1 MTVSTTDSVVEYVSG
16 GPAFPIPYRF
26 LQDTDIEAV
35 LVKQDGTSE
44 TLTGAQY
51 TLSGAGSQNGG
62 TLTSAYAAGFL
73 GVVGASLT
81 ISRVMDPVQPTDLR
95 NQGKFLAE
103 THETVFDRLTMLI
116 QQGFAGI
123 SRALK
128 RPIGKNYYDAE
139 GRQIKNLADP
149 TDNQDAVNKLWMQQ
163 YVGDVVG
170 GIQGPINNSA
180 NVFYQ
185 FPDGVPHVVQ
195 DLSSPSDASLGGMG
209 VGYKRRTLDKAIVT
223 ISDVISGMPCNVWEY
238 AHLCGGYTPGGSP
251 TTWDWRPAIQAA
263 LNAWA
268 CVYFPP
274 MASPYRVVGEI
285 LMNAHNSIA
294 TDPSVRIQ
302 QILPNTTTF
311 KAILKD
317 NVWLMM
323 NGAMIL
329 GEGAWSNTWTGMGG
343 HDDRAIQL
351 WGCTNSGAIRPHV
364 RNCAS
369 AGIAIFGGENIL
381 IDHPT
386 IEGTHLYGHSIPL
399 LGNFQAG
406 LYIRDSQPD
415 YGICDNLRVPGANI
429 SGVAQGVLSELY
441 SAASV
446 ISRAHSIQNAIIHDI
461 PGQHAFYMQGGALN
475 VDGAVITN
483 TGLAGV
489 KFQSGDSNAAI
500 RSLSALGIT
509 ANGIGSNLFEMNCV
523 GSGSVNG
530 PLLSGTV
537 DGCAV
542 GLAIN
547 GTIRDLKCDLV
558 ATNVTSNAVL
568 IQGDGA
574 KDLDIDVI
582 AQTVGDEGIVMTATN
597 ASGVRIRPTLREC
610 NQNNGAG
617 KAAILHQTASGH
629 MIIQDPAISDATTRM
644 DWGIFNSTL
653 GGTIRVRGSV
663 NIAGAR
669 DTAVRAIGKIVE
681 WPQESNLSGT
691 NGDFTG
697 LANVTSSSPMRTKA
711 TSTSASNVVLW
722 QRSLTAGK
730 TVMIKAKVTGGN
742 AAGTERRSVEL
753 FACAYLNAGVAT
765 LQGAV
770 TTIANAASA
779 GFGGGLVLQPSG
791 ADMILLVNSGGSVAY
806 NWSATV
812 EVTEA

>member
-1 MTVSTTDSVVEYVSG
+1 MTVSSQVSSVSYLGDGVTTLLPV
-16 GPAFPIPYRF
+16 PYYF
-26 LQDTDIEAV
+26 LEQTHL
-35 LVKQDGTSE
+35 LVTRVNLDASTE
-44 TLTGAQY
+44 TLVLGSDY
-51 TLSGAGSQNGG
+51 SVSGAGNQSGG
-62 TLTSAYAAGFL
+62 SITMFVAPSS
-73 GVVGASLT
+73 GVQIIIDRNVPAT
-81 ISRVMDPVQPTDLR
+81 QETDYVANDPFP
-95 NQGKFLAE
+95 AE
-103 THETVFDRLTMLI
+103 SHERALDKLTMLV
-116 QQGFAGI
+116 QQNSNTLG
-123 SRALK
+123 RALL
-128 RPIGKNYYDAE
+128 RPLGKNYYDAQ
-139 GRQIKNLADP
+139 GRQIKNVANPSD
-149 TDNQDAVNKLWMQQ
+149 DQDAVTKLYNEQ
-163 YVGDVVG
+163 YIGSLLTQ
-170 GIQGPINNSA
+170 IQGPINNSA
-180 NVFYQ
+180 NVLYV
-185 FPDGVPHVVQ
+185 FPDGTPHVVQ
-195 DLSSPSDASLGGMG
+195 DLSSTSNASLGGMG

-223 ISDVISGMPCNVWEY
+223 LSDVISGMSCNVWEY
-238 AHLCGGYTPGGSP
+238 AHLCGSYVAGGDP
-251 TTWDWRPAIQAA
+251 ALWDWRPAVQAA

-268 CVYFPP
+268 CVRVPW
-274 MASPYRVVGEI
+274 MLADYRMIGEVT
-285 LMNAHNSIA
+285 LNEHNSLVL
-294 TDPSVRIQ
+294 DPGVRIR

-311 KAILKD
+311 KVILKD
-317 NVWLMM
+317 NAWIFAT
-323 NGAMIL
+323 GAMIL
-329 GEGAWSNTWTGMGG
+329 GEGSWSNAWTGMGG
-343 HDDRAIQL
+343 HDDRSIQL
-351 WGCTNSGAIRPHV
+351 WGCTNSGVIRPHV

-386 IEGTHLYGHSIPL
+386 IEGTHLYGHPIPL

-415 YGICDNLRVPGANI
+415 YGICDNLRIPGANI
-429 SGVAQGVLSELY
+429 TGVAQGVLSELY
-441 SAASV
+441 APGSI
-446 ISRAHSIQNAIIHDI
+446 ISRAHSIPDAIIHDI

-530 PLLSGTV
+530 PQLSGTV

-547 GTIRDLKCDLV
+547 GTIRDLKCNLI

-574 KDLDIDVI
+574 KDLDIDVT

-610 NQNNGAG
+610 NQNNGVG

-629 MIIQDPAISDATTRM
+629 MILLDPAISDATAKM

-653 GGTIRVRGSV
+653 GGTVKVRGSV

-669 DTAVRAIGKIVE
+669 DTAVRAIGKITE
-681 WPQESNLSGT
+681 WPQETNLSGT

-697 LANVTSSSPMRTKA
+697 LSNVTSSSPLRTKA
-711 TSTSASNVVLW
+711 TSTTASNVVLW
-722 QRSLTAGK
+722 QRALVAGK
-730 TVMIKAKVTGGN
+730 TVMIKAKVTGAN

-753 FACAYLNAGVAT
+753 FACAYLNGGVAT

-791 ADMILLVNSGGSVAY
+791 ADMILLVNSGGAVQY